1 MAAGADRATLW
12 NMAQA
17 KDILEAALE
26 LEPAE
31 RARIAQQL
39 LDSLDGGANGGL
51 DAEWLEELERRARD
65 IDEGRV
71 QFVSWSEA
79 RQEIE
84 DSLRKGG

>member
-1 MAAGADRATLW
+1 MV
-12 NMAQA
+12 QA
-17 KDILEAALE
+17 KDILDAALE

-71 QFVSWSEA
+71 SFVSWSEA

-84 DSLRKGG
+84 ESLSRSE

>member
-1 MAAGADRATLW
+1 
-12 NMAQA
+12 MAQA

-51 DAEWLEELERRARD
+51 DAVWIEELERRARD
-65 IDEGRV
+65 IEEGRV
-71 QFVSWSEA
+71 QFVSWTEA

-84 DSLRKGG
+84 SGLRRGG

>member
-1 MAAGADRATLW
+1 
-12 NMAQA
+12 MAQA

-39 LDSLDGGANGGL
+39 LDSIDGGANGGL
-51 DAEWLEELERRARD
+51 DAGWLEELERRARD
-65 IDEGRV
+65 IDEGRAL
-71 QFVSWSEA
+71 FVSWTEA

-84 DSLRKGG
+84 EGLRRSE

>member
-1 MAAGADRATLW
+1 
-12 NMAQA
+12 MAQA

-31 RARIAQQL
+31 RARIAQEL

-71 QFVSWSEA
+71 QFVSWTEA

-84 DSLRKGG
+84 DGLRRGG